1 MMLPW
6 SFLPPGNAWTNF
18 VGRFGML
25 IALILFVS
33 ASITDFFDG
42 QIARRKNL
50 ITTLGQFMDPIA
62 DKLLVTSVMIMFVY
76 LQRMHGLVVII
87 ILARDLVVNG
97 LRMLSAS
104 LGIVVPANA
113 VGKWKTFAQMIGMIF
128 IMLQLCLL
136 QLGLT
141 GTAIVGIGLLGD
153 ILIGISVLLCV
164 ISVIQYIKVNKQY
177 LNE

>member
-1 MMLPW
+1 
-6 SFLPPGNAWTNF
+6 
-18 VGRFGML
+18 
-25 IALILFVS
+25 
-33 ASITDFFDG
+33 
-42 QIARRKNL
+42 
-50 ITTLGQFMDPIA
+50 
-62 DKLLVTSVMIMFVY
+62 
-76 LQRMHGLVVII
+76 
-87 ILARDLVVNG
+87 
-97 LRMLSAS
+97 
-104 LGIVVPANA
+104 
-113 VGKWKTFAQMIGMIF
+113 MIGMIF